1 LAALTA
7 PDELIRTLSLDG
19 KLSVRVLVATSLVGE
34 AARRHGT
41 EPTATAAL
49 GRGLMAALLLG
60 AGAKDEETTQL
71 QLRGDGPL
79 GSLTAIADGLGRVR
93 GYVQRPQTSLPSR
106 EGKLDVG
113 AAVGKGVLCVVRYHP
128 SWREPYSGIVPL
140 VSGEVAE
147 DVAYYLWE
155 SEQVP
160 SALALGVHVSADGG
174 VSAAG
179 GYLVQA
185 LPETPPSALEQL
197 SETVRALPAVSALLR
212 SGVDASGLIERL
224 LGGLGSR
231 ASTRSAPLFHCA
243 CSRQRV
249 ERAVA
254 LLGRGEA
261 ESALEEQG
269 QLEVTCEFCAER
281 YLLDAAAVRA
291 LFA

>member
-1 LAALTA
+1 LTQLIA

-19 KLSVRVLVATSLVGE
+19 QLSVRVLVATQLVGE

-49 GRGLMAALLLG
+49 GRGLMAAVLLG

-93 GYVQRPQTSLPSR
+93 GYVQRPRTSLPLR
-106 EGKLDVG
+106 AGKLDVG
-113 AAVGKGVLCVVRYHP
+113 RAVGKGVLCVVRYHP

-147 DVAYYLWE
+147 DVAHYLSE

-160 SALALGVHVSADGG
+160 SALALGVFVSSGGG

-185 LPETPPSALEQL
+185 LPGAQPAVLERL
-197 SETVRALPAVSALLR
+197 SETVRELPPVSALLR
-212 SGVDASGLIERL
+212 SGVDASGLAQRL
-224 LGGLGSR
+224 LGGIGAQPGERTQPTFHCGCSR
-231 ASTRSAPLFHCA
+231 A
-243 CSRQRV
+243 RV
-249 ERAVA
+249 ERAVT
-254 LLGRGEA
+254 LLGREEA

-269 QLEVTCEFCAER
+269 EIEVTCEFCARR
-281 YLLDAAAVRA
+281 YRLEPAVVRA
-291 LFA
+291 LFS